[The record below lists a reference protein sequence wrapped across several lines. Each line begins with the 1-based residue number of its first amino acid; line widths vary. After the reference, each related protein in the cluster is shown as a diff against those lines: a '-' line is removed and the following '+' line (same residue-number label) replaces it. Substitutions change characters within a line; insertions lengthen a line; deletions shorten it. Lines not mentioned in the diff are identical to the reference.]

1 MISSANI
8 NFPGYGATSTRT
20 RHRDPDQKAGI
31 DTVLGGQIWR
41 VQPDEQAKAAHPCL
55 WMQTG
60 AVSFKPCT
68 NFYDCTTCAY
78 DRAMHK
84 KAASGQARSWQDV
97 MRRRPD
103 KDRLCRHSL
112 TGRAG
117 QRSCP
122 YNYECSRCDFDQY
135 VEEFLAATS
144 VDRAENMHQ
153 VKGFHVPEGYMFHSG
168 HTWARVENGG
178 CIRIGMDD
186 FALKVLGSFDAFDL
200 PVMGKV
206 VEQSQPA
213 WGLSRG
219 NHFAQ
224 ALSPVEGII
233 MDVNQ
238 QVREQ
243 PETVAQKPFE
253 DGWFMLVRHNDIK
266 SMLKKLMDDQ
276 QAVHWLSDEVA
287 TLEHMIEEVH
297 GPLAA
302 DGGLL
307 QPDVFGNCPE
317 LGWNRLTRRFLKCT

>member
-1 MISSANI
+1 MMSSNNQ
-8 NFPGYGATSTRT
+8 NFPGYGSTSART
-20 RHRDPDQKAGI
+20 RKRDPQQNTGI

-60 AVSFKPCT
+60 VVSFKPCT

-84 KAASGQARSWQDV
+84 KAATGKARTWQEA
-97 MRRRPD
+97 MRRMPD

-112 TGRAG
+112 TGRVG
-117 QRSCP
+117 RRSCP
-122 YNYECSRCDFDQY
+122 YNYECSHCDFDQY
-135 VEEFLAATS
+135 VEEVLSS
-144 VDRAENMHQ
+144 VSIDRPEFKHQ
-153 VKGFHVPEGYMFHSG
+153 VKGFQIPEGYMFHIG
-168 HTWARVENGG
+168 HTWARVESGG
-178 CIRIGMDD
+178 SIRIGMDD
-186 FALKVLGSFDAFDL
+186 FAMKVLGSFDRFEL

-206 VEQSQPA
+206 VEQAEPA

-219 NHFAQ
+219 NHEAE

-238 QVREQ
+238 QVREY
-243 PETVAQKPFE
+243 PGAAFEKPYE
-253 DGWFMLVRHNDIK
+253 DGWLMLVRHNDIK
-266 SMLKKLMDDQ
+266 SMLKRLMDEEQ
-276 QAVHWLSDEVA
+276 SLNWLSQEVA

-317 LGWNRLTRRFLKCT
+317 LGWNSLTKTFLRS